1 MRHVKLEEK
10 FNSIQNLKSKLKH
23 VFCLFHF
30 SIETLYPMNGIKLWR
45 TYCQS
50 LIKTNDDRGK
60 FLCYKIDHIY
70 VLFFN
75 PYYNIGLYVL
85 LLTIGY

>member
-10 FNSIQNLKSKLKH
+10 FNSIQNLKSKLKT
-23 VFCLFHF
+23 VFCLFCF
-30 SIETLYPMNGIKLWR
+30 LKETLCTKNRRNNLR